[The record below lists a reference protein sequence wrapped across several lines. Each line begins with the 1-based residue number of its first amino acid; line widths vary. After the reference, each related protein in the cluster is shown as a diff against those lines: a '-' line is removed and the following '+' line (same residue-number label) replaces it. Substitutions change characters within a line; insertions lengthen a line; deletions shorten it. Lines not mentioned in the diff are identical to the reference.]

1 MKQLKHFFKCNLL
14 LALISIKAAYKP
26 VVIFHGILSGSE
38 SMTSLQQFIEKEH
51 PGTKVYNCDLFSN
64 WFSLENAWKQVL
76 EFRKYL
82 DAIGR
87 LHPEGIIV
95 LGK

>member
-1 MKQLKHFFKCNLL
+1 MDQFKHIVKCSLL
-14 LALISIKAAYKP
+14 LSLIYGIAAYKP

-38 SMTSLQQFIEKEH
+38 SMTSLQQFIEAEH

-64 WFSLENAWKQVL
+64 WYSLESAWKQVL
-76 EFRKYL
+76 QFRNYL

-95 LGK
+95 LGG

>member
-1 MKQLKHFFKCNLL
+1 MGRFKHIVKCSLL
-14 LALISIKAAYKP
+14 LSLISVIAAYKP

-38 SMTSLQQFIEKEH
+38 SMTSLQRFIEAEH

-64 WFSLENAWKQVL
+64 WYSLESAWKQVL
-76 EFRKYL
+76 QLRIYL

-95 LGK
+95 LGR